1 MTNQTLTQTTKVK
14 IRYYEGA
21 NNILTLYFPS
31 GEKVKVFYAD
41 QRWLEPLI
49 SFVKNNG
56 KHKEEKRWGYSSVA
70 RMRML
75 YRPDVWIAE
84 MDVNDLVKLVTSYK
98 SWTRSYHAREIVD
111 KLSQVINR

>member
-1 MTNQTLTQTTKVK
+1 
-14 IRYYEGA
+14 
-21 NNILTLYFPS
+21 
-31 GEKVKVFYAD
+31 VFYTD

-56 KHKEEKRWGYSSVA
+56 KHKEEKRWGYSRVA

-75 YRPDVWIAE
+75 YSPDVWIAE